1 MPISAEGLE
10 VVPALQKMR
19 GLFHGRNIKRFSQLP
34 HIAPREYVLFT
45 AGANAVTIEFSCR
58 GETAVKT
65 LSRYPHARHTDV
77 IWQKTVQF
85 ILQLPDGQRHR
96 KLNIRTLSARMDSG
110 ICPSC
115 ADDLRLFARQLPE
128 CLFQLALDRLFR
140 ACLPLPTFVAAAI
153 IGNDK

>member
-140 ACLPLPTFVAAAI
+140 ACLPLPAFVAAAI

>member
-1 MPISAEGLE
+1 MPISTERLE
-10 VVPALQKMR
+10 IVPALQKMR
-19 GLFHGRNIKRFSQLP
+19 GLFHGGNIERFSQLP

-45 AGANAVTIEFSCR
+45 AGADAVAIEFSCR

-65 LSRYPHARHTDV
+65 LTRYPHARHTDV
-77 IWQKTVQF
+77 IRQETVQL
-85 ILQLPDGQRHR
+85 ILQLPDRQRHR

-128 CLFQLALDRLFR
+128 RFFQLALDRLFR
-140 ACLPLPTFVAAAI
+140 ACLPLPAFVAAAI